1 MSMVNQLYDI
11 KDQLTRIEVMLNTP
25 KEPEPASEPC
35 WKKQATP
42 ISIVR
47 IIMLLKTDQKIEA
60 IKELRTITGCGLK
73 EGLTAVESIQRLIKG
88 E

>member
-1 MSMVNQLYDI
+1 MSIGAQLYDI

-25 KEPEPASEPC
+25 KEPEPASEPY

-42 ISIVR
+42 TDIVR
-47 IIMLLKTDQKIEA
+47 IIALLKTDQKIEA

-73 EGLTAVESIQRLIKG
+73 EGLTAVDDIKRLIEG